1 MEITKL
7 NYFKVVAEVN
17 NITQAAKHL
26 NISQPALSKAI
37 HSLEEELGVKL
48 FNRKGRQIHLNQYG
62 ELMKLQVDK
71 AFNALNEGERILKNI
86 TGLEQGQVSFA
97 VTFPHVMPTL
107 VQQYLREHPR
117 TKIKQY
123 QATSERATQLILDDK
138 VDFAISTIPIVHKDI
153 TWIPLLQDD
162 IYLTVSKQHY
172 LAKRNIVSLQE
183 IRNEGLI
190 GQISGYGFRD
200 IIDTIL
206 GNEGITPNYQV
217 EVEDSSAI
225 LKLVAMNIGIS
236 FTPKQAL
243 IHDDNNIVAIPINSP
258 NCYRMIGIGYK
269 TSHYFTAVAESFKQF
284 SIDYFE
290 KYSSV

>member
-17 NITQAAKHL
+17 NITKAAKQL

-48 FNRKGRQIHLNQYG
+48 FDRKGRQIHLNQYG
-62 ELMKLQVDK
+62 ELMKVQVDK

-86 TGLEQGQVSFA
+86 TGIEQGQVTFA
-97 VTFPHVMPTL
+97 VTFPHVMPNL
-107 VQQYLREHPR
+107 IQQYLKKHPR
-117 TKIKQY
+117 IKIRQY
-123 QATSERATQLILDDK
+123 QATSELATQLILEDK
-138 VDFAISTIPIVHKDI
+138 VDFAISTIPIAHQDI

-162 IYLTVSKQHY
+162 IYLTVSKQHH
-172 LAKRNIVSLQE
+172 LATRNIVSLQE
-183 IRNEGLI
+183 ISNERLI
-190 GQISGYGFRD
+190 GQIRGYGFRD

-206 GNEGITPNYQV
+206 EQEGITPHYQV

-243 IHDDNNIVAIPINSP
+243 IHDDNNIVAIPINNP
-258 NCYRMIGIGYK
+258 NCYRMIGIGFK
-269 TSHYFTAVAESFKQF
+269 TSHYFTEVADSFKQF
-284 SIDYFE
+284 SMDYFE

>member
-17 NITQAAKHL
+17 NITQAAKQL

-48 FNRKGRQIHLNQYG
+48 FDRKGRQIYLNRYG
-62 ELMKLQVDK
+62 KIMKLQVDK

-86 TGLEQGQVSFA
+86 TGIERGQVTFA

-107 VQQYLREHPR
+107 IQQYLREHPR

-138 VDFAISTIPIVHKDI
+138 VDFAISTMPIVHEDI

-162 IYLTVSKQHY
+162 IYLTVSKEHH
-172 LAKRNIVSLQE
+172 LAKRNIVSLQD
-183 IRNEGLI
+183 ISNEGLI

-200 IIDTIL
+200 IIDAIL
-206 GNEGITPNYQV
+206 ENEGIIPNYQI
-217 EVEDSSAI
+217 ELEDSSAI

-243 IHDDNNIVAIPINSP
+243 IRDDNNIVAIPINNP

-269 TSHYFTAVAESFKQF
+269 TSHYFTAVADSFKQF